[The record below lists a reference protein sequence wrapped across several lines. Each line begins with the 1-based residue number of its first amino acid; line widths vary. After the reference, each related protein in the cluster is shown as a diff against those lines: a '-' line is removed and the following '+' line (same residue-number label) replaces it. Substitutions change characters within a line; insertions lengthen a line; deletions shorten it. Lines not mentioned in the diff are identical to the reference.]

1 MEEMTV
7 QTNRIVGF
15 AVTAAVVIAAACA
28 APGAMAATKV
38 SPAETAIQAAA
49 KQNRYVIATFYKK
62 NDAASTKMLAEAKK
76 LQAKYSSRA
85 SFVSADVGN
94 AVHKE
99 LISQYGADRAPMPL
113 TLVIA
118 PNGAVTAG
126 YPNEIKTDLS
136 DAFVSSGMADV
147 LKVLQ
152 SGKLAAVCLQSSKT
166 KNNKE
171 SLAAAE
177 GLKSGAQFREAL
189 EIVKID
195 LSDSAEARLIQTCK
209 VDANSENAQLVFI
222 APPGRIMGTF
232 DGTATT
238 ELIAAALTKAFSG
251 GTCGSGGG
259 GGGCCPR

>member
-1 MEEMTV
+1 MRM
-7 QTNRIVGF
+7 NRIVGL
-15 AVTAAVVIAAACA
+15 AVTTAVVIGVACA
-28 APGAMAATKV
+28 APGARVAAKT

-49 KQNRYVIATFYKK
+49 KQNRYAIVTFYKT

-76 LQAKYSSRA
+76 LQAKCSSRT

-94 AVHKE
+94 SIHQGI
-99 LISQYGADRAPMPL
+99 ISRYGADRSPVPL

-126 YPNEIKTDLS
+126 YPNAINKTDIS
-136 DAFVSSGMADV
+136 DAFVSNGMADV

-166 KNNKE
+166 KHNKE

-177 GLKSGAQFREAL
+177 GLNNQAQFRGAVEV
-189 EIVKID
+189 VKID
-195 LSDSAEARLIQTCK
+195 PSDRSEAKFIQICKANAGSDSARIVL
-209 VDANSENAQLVFI
+209 I
-222 APPGRIMGTF
+222 APPGRIVGTF

-238 ELIAAALTKAFSG
+238 SMMAASLAKS
-251 GTCGSGGG
+251 CGSGGG
-259 GGGCCPR
+259 GCAPGACGPK